1 MVLLRHGYL
10 RVLCLN
16 PKSIGITD
24 RYNSLAQGAYRKNK
38 MELTG
43 KQKRYLRAQAHH
55 LTPIVQIGKGGLT
68 NEIKTSIR
76 NALDARELIKVTILQ
91 NSDADIDDV
100 AAEIEEM
107 SFDVVQKI
115 GRILVVFKVAEK
127 RENRKI
133 SLDVK
138 AI

>member
-1 MVLLRHGYL
+1 
-10 RVLCLN
+10 
-16 PKSIGITD
+16 
-24 RYNSLAQGAYRKNK
+24 
-38 MELTG
+38 MELPG

-76 NALDARELIKVTILQ
+76 KALDARELIKVAILQ
-91 NSDADIDDV
+91 NSDADINDV

-127 RENRKI
+127 RENRKL
-133 SLDVK
+133 SLEVK

>member
-1 MVLLRHGYL
+1 
-10 RVLCLN
+10 
-16 PKSIGITD
+16 
-24 RYNSLAQGAYRKNK
+24 

-43 KQKRYLRAQAHH
+43 KQKRYLRAEAHH

-76 NALDARELIKVTILQ
+76 KALDARELIKVAILQ
-91 NSDADIDDV
+91 NSDAGINDV
-100 AAEIEEM
+100 AEEIEEM

-127 RENRKI
+127 RENRKL
-133 SLDVK
+133 SLKVK
-138 AI
+138 DL

>member
-1 MVLLRHGYL
+1 
-10 RVLCLN
+10 
-16 PKSIGITD
+16 
-24 RYNSLAQGAYRKNK
+24 

-43 KQKRYLRAQAHH
+43 KQKRYPRAEAHH

-76 NALDARELIKVTILQ
+76 KALDARELIKVAILQ
-91 NSDADIDDV
+91 NSDADINDV
-100 AAEIEEM
+100 AEEIEEM

-127 RENRKI
+127 RENRKL
-133 SLDVK
+133 SLKVK
-138 AI
+138 DL

>member
-1 MVLLRHGYL
+1 M
-10 RVLCLN
+10 
-16 PKSIGITD
+16 T
-24 RYNSLAQGAYRKNK
+24 
-38 MELTG
+38 LTG
-43 KQKRYLRAQAHH
+43 KQKRFLRAEAHH

-76 NALDARELIKVTILQ
+76 RALDARELIKVAILQ
-91 NSDADIDDV
+91 NSDANINDV
-100 AAEIEEM
+100 AEEIEEM

-133 SLDVK
+133 SLKVK
-138 AI
+138 DL

>member
-1 MVLLRHGYL
+1 
-10 RVLCLN
+10 
-16 PKSIGITD
+16 
-24 RYNSLAQGAYRKNK
+24 

-43 KQKRYLRAQAHH
+43 KQKRYLRAEAHH

-76 NALDARELIKVTILQ
+76 KALDARELIKVAILQ
-91 NSDADIDDV
+91 NSDADINDV
-100 AAEIEEM
+100 AEEIEEM

-127 RENRKI
+127 RENRKL
-133 SLDVK
+133 SLKVRDL
-138 AI
+138 

>member
-1 MVLLRHGYL
+1 
-10 RVLCLN
+10 
-16 PKSIGITD
+16 
-24 RYNSLAQGAYRKNK
+24 

-76 NALDARELIKVTILQ
+76 KALDARELIKVTILQ
-91 NSDADIDDV
+91 NSEADIDDV

-127 RENRKI
+127 RENRKL
-133 SLDVK
+133 SLEVK

>member
-1 MVLLRHGYL
+1 
-10 RVLCLN
+10 
-16 PKSIGITD
+16 
-24 RYNSLAQGAYRKNK
+24 

-76 NALDARELIKVTILQ
+76 KALDARELIKVAILQ
-91 NSDADIDDV
+91 NSDADINDV

-107 SFDVVQKI
+107 SFDIVQKI

-127 RENRKI
+127 RENRKL
-133 SLDVK
+133 SLEVK

>member
-1 MVLLRHGYL
+1 
-10 RVLCLN
+10 
-16 PKSIGITD
+16 
-24 RYNSLAQGAYRKNK
+24 

-43 KQKRYLRAQAHH
+43 KQKRYLRAEAHH

-76 NALDARELIKVTILQ
+76 KALDARELIKVAILQ
-91 NSDADIDDV
+91 NSDADINDV
-100 AAEIEEM
+100 AEEIEEM

-127 RENRKI
+127 RENRKL
-133 SLDVK
+133 SLKVK
-138 AI
+138 DL

>member
-1 MVLLRHGYL
+1 
-10 RVLCLN
+10 
-16 PKSIGITD
+16 
-24 RYNSLAQGAYRKNK
+24 

-76 NALDARELIKVTILQ
+76 KALDARELIKVAILQ
-91 NSDADIDDV
+91 NSDADINDV

-107 SFDVVQKI
+107 SFDVVQTI

-127 RENRKI
+127 RENRKV
-133 SLDVK
+133 SLEVK

>member
-1 MVLLRHGYL
+1 
-10 RVLCLN
+10 
-16 PKSIGITD
+16 
-24 RYNSLAQGAYRKNK
+24 

-43 KQKRYLRAQAHH
+43 KQKRYLRAEAHH

-76 NALDARELIKVTILQ
+76 KALDARELIKVAILQ
-91 NSDADIDDV
+91 NSEADINDV
-100 AAEIEEM
+100 AEEIEEM

-127 RENRKI
+127 RENRKL
-133 SLDVK
+133 SLKVK
-138 AI
+138 DL

>member
-1 MVLLRHGYL
+1 
-10 RVLCLN
+10 
-16 PKSIGITD
+16 
-24 RYNSLAQGAYRKNK
+24 

-68 NEIKTSIR
+68 NEINTSIR
-76 NALDARELIKVTILQ
+76 KALDARELIKVAILQ
-91 NSDADIDDV
+91 NSDADINDV

-127 RENRKI
+127 RENRKL
-133 SLDVK
+133 SLEVK

>member
-1 MVLLRHGYL
+1 
-10 RVLCLN
+10 
-16 PKSIGITD
+16 
-24 RYNSLAQGAYRKNK
+24 

-43 KQKRYLRAQAHH
+43 KQKRYLRAETHH

-76 NALDARELIKVTILQ
+76 KALDARELIKVAILQ
-91 NSDADIDDV
+91 NSDADINDV
-100 AAEIEEM
+100 AEEIEEM

-127 RENRKI
+127 RENRKL
-133 SLDVK
+133 SLKVK
-138 AI
+138 DL

>member
-1 MVLLRHGYL
+1 
-10 RVLCLN
+10 
-16 PKSIGITD
+16 
-24 RYNSLAQGAYRKNK
+24 

-76 NALDARELIKVTILQ
+76 KALDARELIKVTILQ
-91 NSDADIDDV
+91 NSDADIDNV
-100 AAEIEEM
+100 AAEIEAM

-133 SLDVK
+133 SLEVK
-138 AI
+138 AL

>member
-1 MVLLRHGYL
+1 
-10 RVLCLN
+10 
-16 PKSIGITD
+16 
-24 RYNSLAQGAYRKNK
+24 

-76 NALDARELIKVTILQ
+76 KALDARELIKVAILQ
-91 NSDADIDDV
+91 NSDADINDV

-107 SFDVVQKI
+107 SFDVVQTI

-127 RENRKI
+127 RENRKL
-133 SLDVK
+133 SLEVK

>member
-1 MVLLRHGYL
+1 
-10 RVLCLN
+10 
-16 PKSIGITD
+16 
-24 RYNSLAQGAYRKNK
+24 

-76 NALDARELIKVTILQ
+76 KALDARELIKVAILQ
-91 NSDADIDDV
+91 NSDPDINDV

-127 RENRKI
+127 RENRKL
-133 SLDVK
+133 SLEVK

>member
-1 MVLLRHGYL
+1 
-10 RVLCLN
+10 
-16 PKSIGITD
+16 
-24 RYNSLAQGAYRKNK
+24 

-43 KQKRYLRAQAHH
+43 KQKRYLRAEAHH

-76 NALDARELIKVTILQ
+76 KALDARELIKVAILQ
-91 NSDADIDDV
+91 NSDADINDV
-100 AAEIEEM
+100 AEEIEEM

-127 RENRKI
+127 RENRKL
-133 SLDVK
+133 SLKVK
-138 AI
+138 EL

>member
-1 MVLLRHGYL
+1 
-10 RVLCLN
+10 
-16 PKSIGITD
+16 
-24 RYNSLAQGAYRKNK
+24 

-43 KQKRYLRAQAHH
+43 KQKRYLRAEAHH

-76 NALDARELIKVTILQ
+76 KALDARELIKVAILQ
-91 NSDADIDDV
+91 NSDADINEV
-100 AAEIEEM
+100 AEEIEEM

-127 RENRKI
+127 RENRKL
-133 SLDVK
+133 SLKVK
-138 AI
+138 DL

>member
-1 MVLLRHGYL
+1 
-10 RVLCLN
+10 
-16 PKSIGITD
+16 
-24 RYNSLAQGAYRKNK
+24 

-76 NALDARELIKVTILQ
+76 KALDARELIKVTILQ
-91 NSDADIDDV
+91 NSDADIDNV
-100 AAEIEEM
+100 AAEITEM
-107 SFDVVQKI
+107 SFDVVQTI

-133 SLDVK
+133 SLEVK
-138 AI
+138 AL

>member
-1 MVLLRHGYL
+1 
-10 RVLCLN
+10 
-16 PKSIGITD
+16 
-24 RYNSLAQGAYRKNK
+24 

-43 KQKRYLRAQAHH
+43 KQKRYLRAEAHH

-76 NALDARELIKVTILQ
+76 KALDARELIKVAILQ
-91 NSDADIDDV
+91 NSDADINDV
-100 AAEIEEM
+100 AEEIEEM

-127 RENRKI
+127 RENRK
-133 SLDVK
+133 LYLKVK
-138 AI
+138 DL

>member
-1 MVLLRHGYL
+1 
-10 RVLCLN
+10 
-16 PKSIGITD
+16 
-24 RYNSLAQGAYRKNK
+24 

-76 NALDARELIKVTILQ
+76 KALDARELIKVAILQ
-91 NSDADIDDV
+91 NSDADINDV

-115 GRILVVFKVAEK
+115 GRILVVFKIAEK
-127 RENRKI
+127 RENRKL
-133 SLDVK
+133 SLEVK